1 MRHTEATK
9 ETQANSD
16 VTLMHFF
23 FFFPRGVL
31 TIFTVKRIVLT
42 GSIYSV
48 IFILNKSC
56 GDDDGIAA

>member
-23 FFFPRGVL
+23 FSRGVL
-31 TIFTVKRIVLT
+31 TIFTLKRIVLT

>member
-23 FFFPRGVL
+23 FFSRGVL
-31 TIFTVKRIVLT
+31 TIFTLKRIVLT